1 VTVQRNRG
9 IQALAALVVIA
20 LAAVFG
26 RRAIDVLPAFSE
38 WVKSLG
44 VWGPLAFIGGYAL
57 AAVLLMPCFLLT
69 LSAGAIWGLRAG
81 VLYVMIGAS
90 LGAIIAF
97 LCARYLVRSLVQVY
111 VDRHPRM
118 AAVDRAVESEG
129 LRLVFLLRL
138 SPVVPYILLNY
149 VLGISRLR
157 FRDYVGGLTGM
168 LPTVAMYVYAGKV
181 AGDLAQLFSGDARP
195 QGAAY
200 YAMLSLGLITTII
213 ATVLVARTAARS
225 VQREMKTE

>member
-1 VTVQRNRG
+1 MT
-9 IQALAALVVIA
+9 IHKSAALRAVAALVAIA
-20 LAAVFG
+20 AAAFFG
-26 RRAIDVLPAFSE
+26 RQAVGALPAFSE

-69 LSAGAIWGLRAG
+69 LTAGALWGVRAG
-81 VLYVMIGAS
+81 VVYVMIGAS
-90 LGAIIAF
+90 LGAVTAF
-97 LCARYLVRSLVQVY
+97 LCARYLVRGLVQVY

-149 VLGISRLR
+149 VLGVSRLR
-157 FRDYVGGLTGM
+157 FRDYVGGLVGM
-168 LPTVAMYVYAGKV
+168 LPTIAMYVYAGKV
-181 AGDLAQLFSGDARP
+181 AGDLAALFSGDARP
-195 QGAAY
+195 KGAAY
-200 YAMLSLGLITTII
+200 YAMLTFGLVTTVA

-225 VQREMKTE
+225 VQREMN